1 MRGCRLFGKRSLSP
15 LTIVPVIAAGPSL
28 KNLFLWT
35 RIPVLLN
42 VFLIGSSGIL
52 VGSGHKVEAAAV
64 EVDGGFEVGF
74 VAKAPSRVLDPLNL

>member
-1 MRGCRLFGKRSLSP
+1 MKQSQTKASIF
-15 LTIVPVIAAGPSL
+15 
-28 KNLFLWT
+28 
-35 RIPVLLN
+35 
-42 VFLIGSSGIL
+42 GSSGIL